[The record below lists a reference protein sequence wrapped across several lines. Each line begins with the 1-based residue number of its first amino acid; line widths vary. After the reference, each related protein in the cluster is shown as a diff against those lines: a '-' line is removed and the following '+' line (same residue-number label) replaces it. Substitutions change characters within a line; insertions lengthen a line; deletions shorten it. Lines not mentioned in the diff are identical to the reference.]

1 MKREVKDMG
10 NQINNMVN
18 NAAPQAVMPAGA
30 MNAVPGG
37 MQDAAASADTTQ
49 QMQNM
54 NVQPSGG
61 GLIDDV
67 ANGNAQNMNPP
78 LQNNSL
84 DDAKNAF
91 SQMLAGMNTDDN
103 TAAQPEM
110 AQPAAGEGTDQ
121 AAEKSEAYPG
131 VIPVQPDANP
141 QMPFSMDDITAR
153 IQEAVQNAVEN
164 GQLADLSQNDLA
176 AQAMSSAPQED
187 LSVEEAPAEEAIQ
200 VPDIQSDEFY
210 EKFAENPGQAIMEIA
225 SALSEEKIRGLTE
238 KLQPLMEQSE
248 VIRKNQNIRD
258 AIKQFAQDGHEDFAE
273 YKDGMLEI
281 LKNGEYA
288 MDDPSA
294 YERAYSRAKIDKL
307 QALNDEL
314 TRTQGRTLADY
325 MSDDEALGQMAGN
338 EKLRKM
344 VIEDY
349 LKGLSQGEKPQ
360 MITGSTGNYPS
371 ATLSTK
377 ASSID
382 DAARMFKKMI

>member
-1 MKREVKDMG
+1 MKD
-10 NQINNMVN
+10 QSNNTMN
-18 NAAPQAVMPAGA
+18 NAAPQAVIPADA
-30 MNAVPGG
+30 MNTVPGG
-37 MQDAAASADTTQ
+37 VQNAAPAAEGSVQ
-49 QMQNM
+49 QMNNV
-54 NVQPSGG
+54 NVQPSGE

-67 ANGNAQNMNPP
+67 ANGNMQNTNQP
-78 LQNNSL
+78 LHNNSL

-91 SQMLAGMNTDDN
+91 SRMLAGMDTEGD
-103 TAAQPEM
+103 TAAQPT
-110 AQPAAGEGTDQ
+110 AGEGDKEVQ
-121 AAEKSEAYPG
+121 AVLNNEAYPG
-131 VIPVQPDANP
+131 VIPVQPEGNP
-141 QMPFSMDDITAR
+141 HAPFSMDDITEK
-153 IQEAVQNAVEN
+153 IQEAVQNAVAN

-176 AQAMSSAPQED
+176 AQAMNFTPQDD
-187 LSVEEAPAEEAIQ
+187 LAAAEANPAEEAVL
-200 VPDIQSDEFY
+200 VPDIQSEEFY
-210 EKFAENPGQAIMEIA
+210 EKFTENPGQAIMEIA
-225 SALSEEKIRGLTE
+225 SALSEEKIRGLTQ

-258 AIKQFAQDGHEDFAE
+258 AIKQFAQDGHEDFAD

-294 YERAYSRAKIDKL
+294 YEKAYSRAKIDKL

-314 TRTQGRTLADY
+314 SRTQGRTLADY
-325 MSDDEALGQMAGN
+325 MSDDDALEQMAEN

-371 ATLSTK
+371 AAHSTK